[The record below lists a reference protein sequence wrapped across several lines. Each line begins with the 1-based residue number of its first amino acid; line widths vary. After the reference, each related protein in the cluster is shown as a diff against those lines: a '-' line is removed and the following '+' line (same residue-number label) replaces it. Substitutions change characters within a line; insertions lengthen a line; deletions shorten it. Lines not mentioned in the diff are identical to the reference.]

1 MFYVKII
8 ETVVTL
14 FGLLIFKGCGKT
26 REIPQL

>member
-1 MFYVKII
+1 MEKIII

-26 REIPQL
+26 REIPQI